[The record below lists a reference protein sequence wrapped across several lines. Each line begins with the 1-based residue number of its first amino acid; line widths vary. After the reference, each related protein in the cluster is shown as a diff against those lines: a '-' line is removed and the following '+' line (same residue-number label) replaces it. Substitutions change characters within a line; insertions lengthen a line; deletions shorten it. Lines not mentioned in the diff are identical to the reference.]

1 MSLDSKNKSKKSE
14 KKYSVDL
21 ELPIN
26 NLNFQLWDEIKKL
39 SPFGEKNPVPVFFAR
54 NANLEKFRRIGKD
67 KNHMSGQINN
77 DDNIFDFI
85 YFNCGEK
92 NLLKGK
98 INFLYQLRTDYWN
111 GKIQKKIQIL
121 EMENTE

>member
-1 MSLDSKNKSKKSE
+1 
-14 KKYSVDL
+14 
-21 ELPIN
+21 
-26 NLNFQLWDEIKKL
+26 
-39 SPFGEKNPVPVFFAR
+39 
-54 NANLEKFRRIGKD
+54 
-67 KNHMSGQINN
+67 MSGQINN

-92 NLLKGK
+92 SLLKGK